1 MTRFSDN
8 IFSGRGQR
16 GVNKLESASSMVMQ
30 QTAFVSAGAG
40 VNVIV
45 SGTFPTG
52 VQNLRASVT
61 VVQAGAATTN
71 DNITVYV
78 SGATSGTK
86 LLSFLAIGS
95 AANTV
100 YTAPTYVTSACASL
114 SVTQEVPFQIVVSS
128 VSTASYQIQLSFSRI
143 YGPAGGTTY
152 QV

>member
-8 IFSGRGQR
+8 VYSGRGQK
-16 GVNKLESASSMVMQ
+16 GALKLDSASSMVMQ

-52 VQNLRASVT
+52 VQNLTAT
-61 VVQAGAATTN
+61 VYVIQAGAATTN
-71 DNITVYV
+71 DNINVYA
-78 SGATSGTK
+78 SGPAATGTK

-95 AANTV
+95 AANQV
-100 YTAPTYVTSACASL
+100 YTAPTYVVSACQSL
-114 SVTQEVPFQIVVSS
+114 SVTQEVPYQIIVSS
-128 VSTASYQIQLSFSRI
+128 VSTASYQIQLRYSRI
-143 YGPAGGTTY
+143 IGTTTY